1 MSSTYT
7 PSANRR
13 WPRYHFQ
20 LPIRIIF
27 RRGEEVIIVDAVGSE
42 VNEGGICA
50 SAGIDLW
57 VGQRIEVEL
66 TAPRSAPV
74 KVQGVV
80 RNRRGYS
87 YGIAFLPNTIEERY
101 ETLKSLLLCKSV
113 D

>member
-13 WPRYHFQ
+13 WPRYQFQ
-20 LPIRIIF
+20 LPVRIIF

-66 TAPRSAPV
+66 AAPRSAPV

-80 RNRRGYS
+80 RNRRGFS
-87 YGIAFLPNTIEERY
+87 YGIAFLRY
-101 ETLKSLLLCKSV
+101 ETLKSFLLCKSV
-113 D
+113 N

>member
-1 MSSTYT
+1 VSSTYT

-13 WPRYHFQ
+13 WPRHHFHF
-20 LPIRIIF
+20 PGRVIF
-27 RRGEEVIIVDAVGSE
+27 RRGEEIVILDSLGSE
-42 VNEGGICA
+42 VNEGGICVLA
-50 SAGIDLW
+50 DTELC
-57 VGQRIEVEL
+57 VGQRIEIEL
-66 TAPRSAPV
+66 TTPRSAPV

-101 ETLKSLLLCKSV
+101 ETLKSFLRCKHV